1 MRLGL
6 CLIVLGLLT
15 GFSSGQIGPF
25 EGFGADMDLRIDEE
39 VVVST
44 QTEFTNVVRSHLMI
58 RFPPG
63 LVLDLTSNL
72 MISNLTDVVILGPAT
87 FNSFGLYINHSHNIV
102 AKNLRIM
109 NSSIYGVFIYH
120 STNVIVDHCTII
132 DSGRTSIDKGKC
144 IDLTEE
150 SKNVTISNN
159 ILAYSYPVEKLL
171 KYKGLLAANFLEGP
185 VENVS
190 IHHNLFYCVYQRSP
204 EISSPGL
211 FDMRENVIFNYTVY
225 GSRIRNGAIGN
236 FIRNRYIGGKKDPLV
251 FEVPET
257 SVFSEGNSWK
267 YDCK

>member
-6 CLIVLGLLT
+6 CLIVLDLLT

-25 EGFGADMDLRIDEE
+25 EGFGAGIDLRIDEE

-72 MISNLTDVVILGPAT
+72 MISNLTDVVIFGPAT
-87 FNSFGLYINHSHNIV
+87 FNSFGLYVNHSHNIV

-109 NSSIYGVFIYH
+109 NSSNYGVLIYH

-150 SKNVTISNN
+150 SKKVTISNN

-171 KYKGLLAANFLEGP
+171 KYKGSLVANFLEGP
-185 VENVS
+185 VENIS
-190 IHHNLFYCVYQRSP
+190 IHHNLSTASSREILRYQAQVFSIWGKMWFLTILSRKSHQKRGYWQFHQKSVYW
-204 EISSPGL
+204 
-211 FDMRENVIFNYTVY
+211 RE
-225 GSRIRNGAIGN
+225 
-236 FIRNRYIGGKKDPLV
+236 KDPLV

-267 YDCK
+267 CDCK